1 MPSGALPTGNLPIGA
16 LPTGATGG
24 GGSLRG
30 RSAAAA
36 ALSMAKD
43 AAVTMDRVF
52 SMTNPLVFGRISA
65 ETPDEATEGRPPV
78 FAPSLSQSGFHR
90 CTVKKCSNRNFYT
103 MKKRAIQRR
112 KGSFSRRC
120 CTNITGTASEC
131 VSDAKSGRNLRVRQ
145 PIFGQPA
152 LAFIMLSDRR
162 DRFHMLVAVHFA
174 QTSPVLCATDL
185 PRAHDEFRASGCD
198 GSAPVPTRRKGVA
211 RPPRALDSGPTRR
224 ESVKGRCRDK

>member
-1 MPSGALPTGNLPIGA
+1 
-16 LPTGATGG
+16 
-24 GGSLRG
+24 
-30 RSAAAA
+30 
-36 ALSMAKD
+36 MAKD

-103 MKKRAIQRR
+103 MKKRAIQRP

-145 PIFGQPA
+145 PIFWSA
-152 LAFIMLSDRR
+152 SA
-162 DRFHMLVAVHFA
+162 
-174 QTSPVLCATDL
+174 
-185 PRAHDEFRASGCD
+185 RAYHIERQ
-198 GSAPVPTRRKGVA
+198 A
-211 RPPRALDSGPTRR
+211 RPIPHARGRAFRPNIAGVVRSRLAARA
-224 ESVKGRCRDK
+224 